1 MRAHRWIRTA
11 MGHKIHQHDPWRMLQ
26 EGVIDIRDI
35 AHSCAR
41 QCRFL
46 GYTKDHY
53 SVAQHC
59 TQGSYLV
66 PPEWQFRWF
75 MHDAQEA
82 YIHDLT
88 SGLKAGLEEYQAL
101 EHEWVFAISERFNL
115 WPEPFASRP
124 WATNNQVTRRWR
136 RDAWEN
142 PESDLR
148 RAAEHDHEKWIRPT
162 DLLMLGREM
171 TDQLPFGNED
181 ASNIQYMDDR
191 RPSDLNPIVAQSAK
205 VAKLEFLARYT
216 VLTGGQIE

>member
-1 MRAHRWIRTA
+1 MRAHSWIRTA
-11 MGHKIHQHDPWRMLQ
+11 MGHKVHQHDPIGMLK

-46 GYTKDHY
+46 GYTHDHY

-66 PPEWQFRWF
+66 QPQWQLRWF

-88 SGLKAGLEEYQAL
+88 SGLKHGLEEYKEL
-101 EHEWVFAISERFNL
+101 EHMWVFAVTEHFDL
-115 WPEPFASRP
+115 WPHPWTREHGIMESRL
-124 WATNNQVTRRWR
+124 A
-136 RDAWEN
+136 AWED
-142 PESDLR
+142 PDSPLR
-148 RAAEHDHEKWIRPT
+148 RLMHAHHYDHIRPT

-171 TDQLPFGNED
+171 IDQLPFGNED
-181 ASNIQYMDDR
+181 AENIQYMDGR
-191 RPSDLNPIVAQSAK
+191 RPGDLNPIVPQRAK

-216 VLTGGQIE
+216 MLTGGMVE